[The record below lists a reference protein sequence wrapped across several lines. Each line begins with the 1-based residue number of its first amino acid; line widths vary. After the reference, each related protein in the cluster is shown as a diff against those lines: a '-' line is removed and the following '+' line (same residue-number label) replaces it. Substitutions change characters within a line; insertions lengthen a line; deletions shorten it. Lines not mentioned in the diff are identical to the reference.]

1 MKDVRWLLI
10 SEILYTLVV
19 LATCLRIIYD
29 TRSTT
34 KTLAYLM
41 LTVFLPV
48 AGIIIYFCVGTN
60 YRKRKLYS
68 KKIIKDEQVQLKITD
83 RIYKESKKIW
93 ATVPPEIEKYQ
104 KLAKLLLNDGLSYL
118 SGNNQV
124 KLLLNGEHKFEEV
137 MRSLK
142 LARNHIHIEYYI
154 FEDDHIG
161 NAIKDIL

>member
-118 SGNNQV
+118 SGNNKV
-124 KLLLNGEHKFEEV
+124 ELLLNGERKFEEV
-137 MRSLK
+137 MHSLK

-154 FEDDHIG
+154 LKMI
-161 NAIKDIL
+161 ILEMPLRIY